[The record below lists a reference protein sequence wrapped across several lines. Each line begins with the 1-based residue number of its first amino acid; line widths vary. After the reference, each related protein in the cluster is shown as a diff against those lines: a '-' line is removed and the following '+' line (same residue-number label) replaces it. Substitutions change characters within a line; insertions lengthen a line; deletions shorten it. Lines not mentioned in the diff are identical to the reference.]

1 MKFLYS
7 LLFCLLVINLNAQES
22 TKPIL
27 FEKSVN
33 GLLRF
38 YFDKNYFLCDKNCE
52 FKAIE
57 RVASFDTKN
66 SRFNGEFKDFAPNGH
81 VILTGNYVNG
91 EKEGEFKAYH
101 PNNVLKWEVVFK
113 NNLPTGKWKY
123 YYPDAKP
130 MLVVN
135 YTDSIMRIES
145 LWDVKGKEKV
155 KDGKGEFEFT
165 YYFEGFTELG
175 FPSYRRKGRVVN
187 GLPNGFWTLT
197 LVDGKFSELG
207 REEYYKKGMLDDFGE
222 QYFNFEHV
230 KDKLQFFPAENFN
243 RAEVLYFKN
252 CTFDDF
258 SGFSAYIAEKI
269 NARLH
274 LTIKEVPE
282 SFAQEPELANDDFS
296 YVIVVNEKGEPG
308 KPDFTKAFA
317 DKDLNKQLNIAVSN
331 IRYYLPS
338 FKDGQY
344 VRDILSVSG
353 KLATKEGEVPT
364 VHSIIIK
371 RNAEQ

>member
-1 MKFLYS
+1 MKFFYS
-7 LLFCLLVINLNAQES
+7 LLFCILAINLNAQES

-27 FEKSVN
+27 FEKTVN
-33 GLLRF
+33 GMLRF

-66 SRFNGEFKDFAPNGH
+66 SRFNGEFRDFAPNGH
-81 VILTGNYVNG
+81 VILTGNYVDG
-91 EKEGEFKAYH
+91 EKEGVFKAYH
-101 PNNVLKWEVVFK
+101 PNKVLKWEVVFK
-113 NNLPTGKWKY
+113 NNFPTGEWKY

-145 LWDVKGKEKV
+145 LWDIKGREKV
-155 KDGKGEFEFT
+155 KDGKGDFEFT
-165 YYFEGFTELG
+165 YHFEGFTEFG

-187 GLPNGFWTLT
+187 GVPNGFWTLT

-207 REEYYKKGMLDDFGE
+207 REEYYKNGVLADFGE
-222 QYFNFEHV
+222 QYFNFELV
-230 KDKLQFFPAENFN
+230 NNKLQFFPAENFN
-243 RAEVLYFKN
+243 RAEILYFKN

-258 SGFSAYIAEKI
+258 SGFSIYLTEKLNSRFATLLVDAEV
-269 NARLH
+269 AD
-274 LTIKEVPE
+274 
-282 SFAQEPELANDDFS
+282 DDFS
-296 YVIVVNEKGEPG
+296 YVIAVSEKGEPG
-308 KPDFTKAFA
+308 RADFTKAFA
-317 DKDLNKQLNIAVSN
+317 DEKLNRQLNIAVSR

-338 FKDGQY
+338 FKDGEY
-344 VRDILSVSG
+344 VKDILSVSG
-353 KLATKEGEVPT
+353 KLIIKEDGTPA
-364 VHSIIIK
+364 VHSISIK